1 MELALISIVV
11 LLILLVVGVPVFL
24 SLGITG
30 LLGIMYLNG
39 VDVGLSV
46 LREKAFWSVA
56 KYAFMV
62 IPLFILM
69 GYTASY
75 AGVTERAFAM
85 AKRWLSAFPGGL
97 AIATTLA
104 CAFFGACC
112 GSSVATAAAM
122 GSIAVPEMRKAG
134 YEKKL
139 ACGTVAGGALIAMLI
154 PPSIPL
160 VIYGVIT
167 ETSIGALLIAG
178 IIPGIITT
186 IVFSIGIMAL
196 IRVKPQ
202 LAPPVQRFSWSE
214 RIHSLRW
221 GWQVCVL
228 FIIVIGG
235 IYFGIATPSET
246 AALGTVAALIMLVA
260 KRKGVIKAL
269 RMTFSDSLRTS
280 AMIFAIIC
288 CATIFAWFL
297 TVVGIPAMT
306 AKVAVGLN
314 VPPIVVVLLAL
325 AVYLPLGMFLDP
337 TSCMLI
343 TLPILHPI
351 IVGKLGFSSVWFGIL
366 VEKMIEIGLLTP
378 PVGLNCY
385 VLAGVV
391 PDVSLTDIFKGVA
404 WFLLFNAI
412 ATAILVAFPVLSTWL
427 PNTMLK

>member
-1 MELALISIVV
+1 MELALIAIVV
-11 LLILLVVGVPVFL
+11 LLILLIVGVPVFL

-56 KYAFMV
+56 KYTFVV

-69 GYTASY
+69 GYTAYY
-75 AGVTERAFAM
+75 AGITERAFAM

-97 AIATTLA
+97 AVATILA
-104 CAFFGACC
+104 CAFFGACT

-122 GSIAVPEMRKAG
+122 GRIAVPEMRKAG

-139 ACGTVAGGALIAMLI
+139 ACGTVAAGALIAMLI
-154 PPSIPL
+154 PPSISL

-196 IRVKPQ
+196 IRVNPQ

-214 RIHSLRW
+214 KIHSLRW

-228 FIIVIGG
+228 FVIVIGG

-260 KRKGVIKAL
+260 KRKGVVKAL

-280 AMIFAIIC
+280 AMIFAIIFS
-288 CATIFAWFL
+288 ATIFAWFL
-297 TVVGIPAMT
+297 TVVGIPAMI
-306 AKVAVGLN
+306 AKMAVGLN

-325 AVYLPLGMFLDP
+325 SVYLPLGMFLDP
-337 TSCMLI
+337 TSSMLI

-366 VEKMIEIGLLTP
+366 VNKMIEIGLLTP
-378 PVGLNCY
+378 PVGLNVY

-391 PDVSLTDIFKGVA
+391 PDVSLTDIFRGVA
-404 WFLLFNAI
+404 WFLLFNAF
-412 ATAILVAFPVLSTWL
+412 ATAILIAFPVLSTWL